1 MLKLNS
7 ATKSYWLIR
16 HGQFV
21 SYLGNACFSAATGL
35 WLTFNQE
42 HSLLV
47 AAFSAMPILVTI
59 MLGPFIGTIIDMFEI
74 KRLLAKSDLI
84 LAVVSLALA
93 GIFLSFKKVSH
104 LLIFFIFTANFIH
117 CIFSIGYFT
126 ILEKLYMLASKD
138 PDERMSLRRS
148 TTTLNQMIGLGAP
161 SLGAFMV
168 KLGGPPL
175 ALLMDSLTYFY
186 ASACAFF
193 SIQKNEGKDA
203 TSQSTSSRFAGQ
215 KFKEI
220 AKHVLSDTKG
230 GLNFILASKHLKKVI
245 WSFMAINLFLGS
257 FPLIL
262 NFYIKDVL
270 KMSMF
275 SVPLLMIPSALFG
288 FLLSGRLPK
297 KAQGLK
303 NIGDPL
309 QVGIAALFFSYIL
322 LYSGSN
328 ITLLIFATIIYAT
341 TGLIINMLVM
351 NDIQSLVPEEIQGR
365 VFSTIIIL
373 AQLST
378 PASSLLAATF
388 IDYVPGGVKS
398 AILLN
403 AVGLMFV
410 FLIRAKSLMQ
420 LNESNRS
427 AVEE

>member
-1 MLKLNS
+1 MFKLNS
-7 ATKSYWLIR
+7 NSKPYWVIR
-16 HGQFV
+16 HGQFI
-21 SYLGNACFSAATGL
+21 SYLGNACFTAATGL

-59 MLGPFIGTIIDMFEI
+59 LLGPFIGTLIDMFEI
-74 KRLLAKSDLI
+74 KRLLAKSDLV
-84 LAVVSLALA
+84 LAFVSLTLA
-93 GIFLSFKKVSH
+93 GIFLNFKSVSG
-104 LLIFFIFTANFIH
+104 LLIFFIFAANLIH
-117 CIFSIGYFT
+117 CVFSIGYFT

-148 TTTLNQMIGLGAP
+148 TTTINQMIGLGAP

-175 ALLMDSLTYFY
+175 ALLVDSLTYFY

-193 SIQKNEGKDA
+193 SVARDKENRPK
-203 TSQSTSSRFAGQ
+203 STVPVFAGE

-220 AKHVLSDTKG
+220 ANKVLTDTKG
-230 GLNFILASKHLKKVI
+230 GLFFILDSTLLKKVI
-245 WSFMAINLFLGS
+245 LSFMAINLFLGS

-288 FLLSGRLPK
+288 FLLSGRISQ
-297 KAQGLK
+297 KANGLK
-303 NIGDPL
+303 NIADPL
-309 QVGIAALFFSYIL
+309 QIGIAALFLSYVL
-322 LYSGSN
+322 LYAGSN
-328 ITLLIFATIIYAT
+328 FVLLIFATIIYAT

-373 AQLST
+373 AQITT
-378 PASSLLAATF
+378 PVSSLLAATF

-403 AVGLMFV
+403 TLGLLFV
-410 FLIRAKSLMQ
+410 FLIRAKSLMNSQ
-420 LNESNRS
+420 VFKDLPTGE
-427 AVEE
+427 